1 MDSIQEYIRQKLG
14 SDVPPRYSRT
24 FVIQATN
31 VGVTNVINANFA
43 NEKVALILCSN
54 IWVSYNSFIAP
65 VQVVDMYGVNS
76 FVTPAAPPA
85 TDTQISGMFPFPY
98 ITDSAAI
105 SFVANN
111 VAFQFSIFF
120 QKVYMFNDNP

>member
-14 SDVPPRYSRT
+14 SDVKPQYSRT

-31 VGVTNVINANFA
+31 LGASNVINANFA

-54 IWVSYNSFIAP
+54 IWISYNSFIAP
-65 VQVVDMYGVNS
+65 VQVTDMYGVGA
-76 FVTPAAPPA
+76 FVTPAPPA

-98 ITDSAAI
+98 ITDSGAI

-120 QKVYMFNDNP
+120 QKVYMFNDKP